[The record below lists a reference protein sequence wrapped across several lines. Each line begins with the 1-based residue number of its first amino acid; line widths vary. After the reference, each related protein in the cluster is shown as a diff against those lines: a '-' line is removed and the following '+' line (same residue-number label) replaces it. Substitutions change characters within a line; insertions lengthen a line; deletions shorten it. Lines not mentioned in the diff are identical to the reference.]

1 MSASVVSIR
10 NEFPAVGRRW
20 LTVLASLA
28 AAAPLAAQTVGTVTG
43 RVTDASS
50 GAPVADAQVRVA
62 GTTTG
67 VMTRTDGT
75 YRLSLAAGS
84 YELRVSRIGYAAA
97 RDSVRVEAGASVTK
111 DFRIDQT
118 GLSLD
123 QIVVVGSRRPDR
135 TAVEAPVPVDVLSAE
150 DLKNT
155 GLTETSQVIQM
166 LAPSFNFP
174 RPSVNDG
181 TDHVRPAT
189 LRGLGPDQ
197 VLVLVNGKRRH
208 NTALVHVNGSV
219 GRGSTSV
226 DLNAIPVSSIER
238 IEILRDGAAA
248 QYGSDAIAG
257 VINVVLRA
265 DAHRSISGSVGQTT
279 EGDGRVTQFQTN
291 YGLGFA
297 NNGFLHLSA
306 EWRDRDST
314 NRARPDVTPQCTNG
328 TFTVPNCVEGSRLS
342 WQGDAATRDLG
353 VFANTALP
361 LSNGV
366 ELYGFGGIS
375 RREGLAAGFF
385 RRAFDDR
392 TVRAIYPNGFLP
404 LISSDIADNS
414 FSAGV
419 RGIFSGW
426 SWDLGGVYGA
436 NAFEFGVRNS
446 VNTSMGTSSPRDFY
460 AGALRFNQLTF
471 NYDMTRQFHTG
482 IGALNVA
489 IGAEHRRDNFKL
501 ERGDENSYRIGTVPI
516 LDGPNAGAPAA
527 PFAQVFPGFRPED
540 ENDKS
545 RSNSGA
551 YVDLELNPT
560 DRILLALAGR
570 YEDYSDFGETTD
582 GKVAMRVELARGV
595 AIRGAAQTG
604 FRAPSLGQSYFSAV
618 STNFVNVGGV
628 STPFEIRTFAIGS
641 LGGTVLG
648 ARPLRA
654 EESVNLSAGITF
666 NPAPFFSLTADWYE
680 VEIDDRIVLSGN
692 FIHSSVRDTLE
703 NHGIVGVNG
712 ARYFTNAVDTRTRGL
727 DIVSSFAIDLDTK
740 GLLRFTG
747 GFNENRTRVL
757 HVDSTPPQLAAV
769 SSALFDRVERGRL
782 EEGQPRRTIS
792 LTSTW
797 DWNRLN
803 VMGHTSRFGKVTN
816 RATNPAQ
823 DQTFGAKWITDL
835 SLSYKVTPQL
845 SLGVNGNNIFDVYP
859 DTNITPNQTRGIY
872 LYSGLTPFGFNGAQW
887 SVRATYEYAQLP
899 FMSRRKAATGSK
911 GSRGSEGSRARK
923 DEE

>member
-1 MSASVVSIR
+1 MSAYVV
-10 NEFPAVGRRW
+10 VRRERYTRARTAA
-20 LTVLASLA
+20 LTAIASLLA
-28 AAAPLAAQTVGTVTG
+28 LPTPLSAQIMGAVTG

-50 GAPVADAQVRVA
+50 GAPIADAQVRVI

-67 VMTRTDGT
+67 VMTRIDGS
-75 YRLSLAAGS
+75 YRLAVVPGR

-97 RDSVRVEAGASVTK
+97 RDSVVLDAAVTVTK
-111 DFRIDQT
+111 DFRLEQT

-123 QIVVVGSRRPDR
+123 QIVVTGTRRPDR
-135 TAVEAPVPVDVLSAE
+135 TAVEAPVPVDVLSSE

-226 DLNAIPVSSIER
+226 DLNAIPVSAIDR

-265 DAHRSISGSVGQTT
+265 DPNRSISGSLGQATA
-279 EGDGRVTQFQTN
+279 GDGRVTQLQTN

-314 NRARPDVTPQCTNG
+314 NRSRPDVTPQCTTTTPSG
-328 TFTVPNCVEGSRLS
+328 PWTVPGCVEGPRRS
-342 WQGDAATRDLG
+342 WQGDAGTRDWAAFG
-353 VFANTALP
+353 NTLLP
-361 LSNGV
+361 LGNGV
-366 ELYGFGGIS
+366 ELYAFGGVS

-392 TVRAIYPNGFLP
+392 TVRAPGYYPNGFLP

-414 FSAGV
+414 LSAGL
-419 RGIFSGW
+419 RGILSGW
-426 SWDLGGVYGA
+426 NWDLGGVYG
-436 NAFEFGVRNS
+436 NNSFEFGVHNS

-460 AGALRFNQLTF
+460 AGALRFNQVTV
-471 NYDMTRQFHTG
+471 NGDVTRQFATM
-482 IGALNVA
+482 IGPMNVA
-489 IGAEHRRDNFKL
+489 FGAEFRRDNFQL

-516 LDGPNAGAPAA
+516 LDGPNAGNPAA

-540 ENDKS
+540 ETDAS
-545 RSNSGA
+545 RNNSAA
-551 YVDLELNPT
+551 YLDVELSPVEQ
-560 DRILLALAGR
+560 LLIGVAGR
-570 YEDYSDFGETTD
+570 VERYSDFGNTRD
-582 GKVAMRVELARGV
+582 GKVALRYEFVRGLAV
-595 AIRGAAQTG
+595 RGAVQSG
-604 FRAPSLGQSYFSAV
+604 FRAPSLGQSHFSAV

-628 STPFEIRTFAIGS
+628 STPFEIRTFAVGS
-641 LGGTVLG
+641 RGGRILG
-648 ARPLRA
+648 AVPLRP
-654 EESVNLSAGITF
+654 EESENFSAGVTI
-666 NPAPFFSLTADWYE
+666 NPARFFSLTADWYR
-680 VEIDDRIVLSGN
+680 VNIDDRIVLSGN
-692 FIHSSVRDTLE
+692 FIHPSVAQLLADS
-703 NHGIVGVNG
+703 GIVGVSG

-727 DIVSSFAIDLDTK
+727 DIVTSFALDFNAK
-740 GLLRFTG
+740 GLLRLTA
-747 GFNENRTRVL
+747 GFNENRTKVE
-757 HVDSTPPQLAAV
+757 HIDPTPPQLAAV

-782 EEGQPRRTIS
+782 EEGQPRTRVS
-792 LTSTW
+792 LTASY
-797 DWNRLN
+797 DLNRLG
-803 VMGHTSRFGKVTN
+803 VTAHSSRYGKVVN
-816 RATNPAQ
+816 RALNPAQ

-835 SLSYKVTPQL
+835 SVSYRVTNQF
-845 SLGVNGNNIFDVYP
+845 SLAVSGTNIFDVYP

-872 LYSGLTPFGFNGAQW
+872 LYSGLTPFGFNGAYW
-887 SVRATYEYAQLP
+887 SVRATYEYARLP
-899 FMSRRKAATGSK
+899 FVSRRKDAAAVRK
-911 GSRGSEGSRARK
+911 SE
-923 DEE
+923 EE

>member
-10 NEFPAVGRRW
+10 NVFPTVGRRW
-20 LTVLASLA
+20 LTVLVLLA

-67 VMTRTDGT
+67 VLTRTDGT
-75 YRLSLAAGS
+75 YRLSLVAGS
-84 YELRVSRIGYAAA
+84 YDLRVSRIGYGAA
-97 RDSVRVEAGASVTK
+97 RDSVRVEAGTSVTK

-123 QIVVVGSRRPDR
+123 QVVVVGSRRPDR

-197 VLVLVNGKRRH
+197 VLVLVNGRRRH

-226 DLNAIPVSSIER
+226 DLNAIPVSAIDR

-291 YGLGFA
+291 YGLNFA

-314 NRARPDVTPQCTNG
+314 NRARPDVTPQCTSG

-353 VFANTALP
+353 VFANTSLP
-361 LSNGV
+361 LSNGM
-366 ELYGFGGIS
+366 ELYGFGGLS

-414 FSAGV
+414 LSAGI
-419 RGIFSGW
+419 RGAFSGW
-426 SWDLGGVYGA
+426 NWDLGGVYGG
-436 NAFEFGVRNS
+436 NSFEFGVHNS
-446 VNTSMGTSSPRDFY
+446 LNTSMGTSSPRDFY
-460 AGALRFNQLTF
+460 AGALRFNQMTF
-471 NYDMTRQFHTG
+471 NYDMTRQFNTM
-482 IGALNVA
+482 IGALSVA
-489 IGAEHRRDNFKL
+489 IGGEYRRDNFKL

-545 RSNSGA
+545 RTNVGG
-551 YVDLELNPT
+551 YIDLELNPT
-560 DRILLALAGR
+560 ESLLLALAGR
-570 YEDYSDFGETTD
+570 VEDYSDFGRTTD
-582 GKVAMRVELARGV
+582 GKVAMRYELKDGLAV
-595 AIRGAAQTG
+595 RGAAQTG

-641 LGGTVLG
+641 LGATLLG
-648 ARPLRA
+648 AQPLRA

-666 NPAPFFSLTADWYE
+666 NPVPFFSLTADWYQ

-692 FIHSSVRDTLE
+692 FIHNSVRDTLA

-712 ARYFTNAVDTRTRGL
+712 ARYFTNAVDTRTTGL

-747 GFNENRTRVL
+747 GFNENRTKVL
-757 HVDSTPPQLAAV
+757 HVDPTPPQLAAV

-803 VMGHTSRFGKVTN
+803 VMAHTSRFGKITS
-816 RATNPAQ
+816 RATSPAQ
-823 DQTFGAKWITDL
+823 DQVFQAKWITDL

-845 SLGVNGNNIFDVYP
+845 SLGVSGNNIFDVYP

-899 FMSRRKAATGSK
+899 FMSRRRTAT
-911 GSRGSEGSRARK
+911 GSRGSEGSGARK

>member
-1 MSASVVSIR
+1 MFAHVVSSKLAFSTIR
-10 NEFPAVGRRW
+10 RRV
-20 LTVLASLA
+20 LTALASLVA
-28 AAAPLAAQTVGTVTG
+28 LAAPAAAQTMGTVTG

-50 GAPVADAQVRVA
+50 GTPVGDAQVRVV
-62 GTTTG
+62 GSTTG

-75 YRLSLAAGS
+75 YRIVLTPGTH
-84 YELRVSRIGYAAA
+84 ELRVSRIGYAAA
-97 RDSVRVEAGASVTK
+97 RGSVSVEVGATVTR
-111 DFRIDQT
+111 DFQLEQT

-123 QIVVVGSRRPDR
+123 QIVVTGTRRPDR
-135 TAVEAPVPVDVLSAE
+135 TAVEAPVPVDVLSSE

-226 DLNAIPVSSIER
+226 DLNAIPVSAIER

-265 DAHRSISGSVGQTT
+265 DANRSISASIGQTT
-279 EGDGRVTQFQTN
+279 ESDGRVTQLQTN
-291 YGLGFA
+291 YGLGLA

-314 NRARPDVTPQCTNG
+314 NRARPDVTPQCTTG
-328 TFTVPNCVEGSRLS
+328 TPPDDYTVPGCVEGPKQS
-342 WQGDAATRDLG
+342 WQGDAATRDWAA
-353 VFANTALP
+353 FINTSLP
-361 LSNGV
+361 MTNGM
-366 ELYGFGGIS
+366 ELYGFGGFS
-375 RREGLAAGFF
+375 RREGLAAGFY

-392 TVRAIYPNGFLP
+392 TVRDPAYYPNGFLP

-414 FSAGV
+414 FSAGL
-419 RGIFSGW
+419 RGVLSGW
-426 SWDLGGVYGA
+426 SWDLGGVYGD
-436 NAFEFGVRNS
+436 NSFEFGVHNS

-460 AGALRFNQLTF
+460 AGALRFNQMTF
-471 NYDMTRQFHTG
+471 NGDLTRQFATG
-482 IGALNVA
+482 IGPVNVA
-489 IGAEHRRDNFKL
+489 VGAEFRRDNFQL
-501 ERGDENSYRIGTVPI
+501 ERGDENSYRVGSATII
-516 LDGPNAGAPAA
+516 DGPNAGRPAA

-540 ENDKS
+540 ETDKS
-545 RSNSGA
+545 RRNVGA
-551 YVDLELNPT
+551 YLDIEVNPT
-560 DRILLALAGR
+560 EKLLLALAGR
-570 YEDYSDFGETTD
+570 IEDYSDFGGTTD
-582 GKVAMRVELARGV
+582 GKLAMRYELVNGLAV
-595 AIRGAAQTG
+595 RGAAQTG

-641 LGGTVLG
+641 EGATLLG
-648 ARPLRA
+648 ATPLRA

-666 NPAPFFSLTADWYE
+666 NPVPFFSLTADWYE

-692 FIHSSVRDTLE
+692 FIHNSVRDTLA

-712 ARYFTNAVDTRTRGL
+712 ARYFTNAVDTRTTGL

-747 GFNENRTRVL
+747 GFNTNRTKVL
-757 HVDSTPPQLAAV
+757 NVDPTPPQLAAV

-782 EEGQPRRTIS
+782 EEGQPRQTIS

-797 DWNRLN
+797 DWSRFGAM
-803 VMGHTSRFGKVTN
+803 VHTSRYGKITS
-816 RATNPAQ
+816 RAPNPAQ
-823 DQTFGAKWITDL
+823 DQVFQAKWITDL
-835 SLSYKVTPQL
+835 SLSYKVTNQFSLAL
-845 SLGVNGNNIFDVYP
+845 SGNNIFDVYP
-859 DTNITPNQTRGIY
+859 DTNITSNQTRGIY
-872 LYSGLTPFGFNGAQW
+872 LYSGLTPFGFNGAYW
-887 SVRATYEYAQLP
+887 SVRATYEYSRLP
-899 FMSRRKAATGSK
+899 FANRRKNASAAMK
-911 GSRGSEGSRARK
+911 L